1 MTKQPEA
8 IECAAWLENAWGN
21 DGTPLSTQWEL
32 RAAGE
37 LRRLHEVNAELLA
50 ALNGLLLA
58 AGMKDPQPWRDARA
72 DVVELLR
79 KSTGGKE

>member
-1 MTKQPEA
+1 MTKQPDA
-8 IECAAWLENAWGN
+8 LRLAFLVENA
-21 DGTPLSTQWEL
+21 P
-32 RAAGE
+32 AE
-37 LRRLHEVNAELLA
+37 LRRLHEVNVELIA

-79 KSTGGKE
+79 KYTGETE